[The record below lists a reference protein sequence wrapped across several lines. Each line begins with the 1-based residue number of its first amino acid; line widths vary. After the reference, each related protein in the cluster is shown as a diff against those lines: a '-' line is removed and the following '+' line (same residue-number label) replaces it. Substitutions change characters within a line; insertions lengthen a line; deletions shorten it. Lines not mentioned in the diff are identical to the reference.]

1 MRGNWVPLLIGV
13 VIGVVFSNFFKGL
26 VGQKG

>member
-1 MRGNWVPLLIGV
+1 MKGQWMPLLIGV

-26 VGQKG
+26 VGKA